1 MRKLDSRLVSW
12 KRGLDS
18 EGTASAVVGIGV
30 ALVLAHVAFRA
41 WALLPSWFYLDDY
54 NLLYDATTSPFG
66 LAYVLEPH
74 NSNLMPGGRALAWF
88 VESSGTL
95 SWTLAAGIV
104 LLLQAL
110 AAVAALWALVT
121 LFGPRWGVLA
131 PLVLYLTSAM
141 TMPAMMWWTA
151 ALNQV
156 PLQAALFLAL
166 GCWVRHLRT
175 RGLGWLLATLVAT
188 ALGLVFYVK
197 ALLFFPV
204 LGFVALAWFA
214 TGGPLHRLVHV
225 VRTYWAASLS
235 AVALAVA
242 YLAYYVAFVDAPF
255 TETSPGVVGRISET
269 MLGTAF
275 MTGVLGGPWAWDP
288 LAPPNA
294 FADPP
299 DVAVHVAWVVVA
311 LTVVYGVLTRRRTL
325 RAWALLAS
333 YLLCCLAL
341 LVNSRGPEYG
351 AIIGLE
357 YRYLTDAAAIAAVC
371 VGLAFLELR
380 GAPDSSVPREPS
392 LLRTPLRPALVVS
405 LVVLVAA
412 GGVVSSVRYVTYWH
426 TLNESDAWIHAL
438 DRDLERLGRVDVADT
453 AVPEGVISAAFAPD
467 NAVSRMTP
475 LLHGTADFP
484 RTSSRLGVVAED
496 GTVRSALIGPG
507 VRSEEGPTRGCG
519 WKVPPSGRTIP
530 LTGRAFEWDWW
541 VRIGY
546 LYSDESTVT
555 VTADDDEV
563 EATLLPG
570 LNSLYLRVSGSFDEI
585 RIDGVAPGSTLCV
598 DTIEVGQVEAGGPLP

>member
-1 MRKLDSRLVSW
+1 MRKLDSRIVSW
-12 KRGLDS
+12 RRGLDA
-18 EGTASAVVGIGV
+18 EGTAGAVVGVGV
-30 ALVLAHVAFRA
+30 ALVIAHVIFRV

-54 NLLYDATTSPFG
+54 NLLYDATKSPFG
-66 LAYVLEPH
+66 LSYALEPH
-74 NSNLMPGGRALAWF
+74 NSNLMPGGRALAWLT
-88 VESSGTL
+88 ESSGTL
-95 SWTLAAGIV
+95 DWNLAAAIV
-104 LLLQAL
+104 LLFQAL

-175 RGLGWLLATLVAT
+175 RKLLWLLATLVAT
-188 ALGLVFYVK
+188 AVGLVFYVK

-204 LGFVALAWFA
+204 MGFVALGWFA
-214 TGGPLHRLVHV
+214 TGGPLRRLIHV
-225 VRTYWAASLS
+225 IRTFWAATLS
-235 AVALAVA
+235 ASALALA

-255 TETSPGVVGRISET
+255 TETTPGVVGRISET

-275 MTGVLGGPWAWDP
+275 MTGALGGPWSWDP

-299 DVAVHVAWVVVA
+299 QVAVHIAWVVMALAVA
-311 LTVVYGVLTRRRTL
+311 YGVLTRHRTL

-357 YRYLTDAAAIAAVC
+357 YRYLTDAAAIGAIC

-380 GAPDSSVPREPS
+380 GAPDTSAPRDPP
-392 LLRTPLRPALVVS
+392 LLRAPLRPALVVA
-405 LVVLVAA
+405 LVVLVGA
-412 GGVVSSVRYVTYWH
+412 GGVVSSVRYVSYWH

-438 DRDLERLGRVDVADT
+438 DRDLERLGRVDLADT
-453 AVPEGVISAAFAPD
+453 AVPEGVISATFAPD
-467 NAVSRMTP
+467 NAISRMTP
-475 LLHGTADFP
+475 LLRGTADFP
-484 RTSSRLGVVAED
+484 RTSSRLGVVAAD

-507 VRSEEGPTRGCG
+507 VQSEEGPTRGCG
-519 WKVPPSGRTIP
+519 WKVPASGRAIP
-530 LTGRAFEWDWW
+530 LTGRAFDWDWW

-546 LYSDESTVT
+546 LYSDESSVT

-570 LNSLYLRVSGSFDEI
+570 LNSLYLRMSGSFDEI